1 MRVLVTTASK
11 HGSTDEIGRAIAE
24 VLAQNGV
31 EVGVL
36 APEDVI
42 SVHPYDAVIMG
53 SAVYAG
59 HWMSPMKKMAQ
70 RLAAELNE
78 RPIWLFSSGPLGD
91 PPLPDEDPV
100 DVVPM
105 MEATGARGHVVFAGK
120 LDKGVL
126 NFAERAIVG
135 AFKVSAGDYRD
146 WEEIRKWATG
156 ITEELASISA

>member
-24 VLAQNGV
+24 ALSQNGV

-36 APEDVI
+36 APDDVI

-59 HWMSPMKKMAQ
+59 HWMSSMKKMAH

-91 PPLPDEDPV
+91 PPLPEEDPV
-100 DVVPM
+100 DVAPI
-105 MEATGARGHVVFAGK
+105 MEATGARGHVIFAGK
-120 LDKGVL
+120 LDKGAL

-135 AFKVSAGDYRD
+135 ALKVSEGDYRD
-146 WEEIRKWATG
+146 WDEIRKWATG
-156 ITEELASISA
+156 ITEELASMSA